1 MMMKIFKDIGGHIA
15 RAFVMTLCFLFVVMG
30 CSGIFVAES
39 SQDAGLG
46 SFTMP
51 VYAAENQNEDAE
63 DYDLYKV
70 ASDASAAFQNALG
83 GAMTDDGEATGKGSK
98 EARKMLFGKSG
109 EGDNVPKTGNVCS
122 YLGYVDSKKSDW
134 IIKVK
139 NVFSTENTAA
149 SSKYSYSQFKNMKDI
164 VGIDSDAVSDG
175 LGFQSYANYGR
186 LLADLGFDT
195 VGQSRGILRIIS
207 GYALIFAYL
216 LASSVPLLFA
226 YVVKFLNMI
235 NPFVL
240 LGEGAYKLA
249 DSSSSLSELG
259 KWVSNLWDSLQ
270 TLSLVAI
277 IPLFFAFAFGTALLM
292 YQPGGSSRVGD
303 SVLKFVIRIMF
314 IILAVPITGAIY
326 TSFLSQIS
334 NLSGYGSDAAD
345 AIIYSE
351 VIDFQGWASR
361 TRLAAPSGVTL
372 SWDTKNECAKL
383 PGGSIRSVV
392 IKINDMA
399 GHNAG
404 DGGQRATYDG
414 SNEKFKKY
422 VSIGN
427 FKVLDLS
434 KTEYAEGGNKW
445 KTAQSTSK
453 GMELL
458 KRYALGD
465 VYSSSAFASEVNGD
479 RLKIMNG
486 GSEDSKEEVS
496 KMFLEGDV
504 DGEIEYSMA
513 KSGVGRARN
522 IFGNGL
528 LEAAGS
534 PVCKYTCDLPG
545 EFLSHFNNLNL
556 GGLSTVGMYNYLN
569 SSFSNS
575 EVTVFSSKYSTSE
588 YVKDAH
594 FSVSI
599 LGSGVWKVLWYLQ
612 SFVTLMCMAVIGLIY
627 ALSMA
632 LTGIRQ
638 GGRMLAALPGAALG
652 SMQFIGRFI
661 AAFVVMIADV
671 LISVVLYSFFCE
683 FLNVAVEA
691 TSNIIPSTTSLI
703 GQTAGGSNMPLM
715 IGNVQIPLM
724 VEFSLINFI
733 GVVFS
738 ILLIIYITG
747 MAIRNRTVFIHS
759 VDEVVS
765 GSIGRM
771 LGAKNGIGR
780 GHKKRGSLLG
790 AAAGTAA
797 GVAAGSM
804 IAKKFEGG
812 GDDKGDKAG
821 EGGAKG
827 GPKFPGGG
835 GAGDG
840 DGGAGPQS
848 GGGAGGEQP
857 WYDADGNLH
866 EARADGGE
874 RITRPDGSV
883 VDYTGSGGWGDRITT
898 NPDGSTVTE
907 TLVDDDYGYEV
918 TGSTPPTLEGV
929 NDLDN
934 VNAETGAMT
943 VAGGTVAGKTVQANG
958 AVDKTPAQ
966 QAKTVVGGG
975 IPGST
980 GNVDASGAS
989 TQPLGTMPERG
1000 PKTAKFYDSADKVA
1014 SNITD
1019 NSPEA
1024 QAKPG
1029 YVKGMSSG
1037 AFANGQFNG
1046 NAAALSQQAKQG
1058 AVAANFV
1065 QQYNNATDEAWKA
1078 ANAQKY
1084 QKARAQ
1090 VVRSQHIM
1098 KQAGV
1103 TGANSSQIMSQS
1115 QWNSLNRTISNDY
1128 SKHISNQGG
1137 NQRGNG
1143 KRGAQTRPQNR
1154 TTATRARSAQPGNS
1168 SGGASGG
1175 RGGGGRATI

>member
-1 MMMKIFKDIGGHIA
+1 MMMKMFKDTGGHIT
-15 RAFVMTLCFLFVVMG
+15 RAFAITLCFLFVIMG
-30 CSGIFVAES
+30 CSGIFAAKF
-39 SQDAGLG
+39 SQDAVLG
-46 SFTMP
+46 SLVEP
-51 VYAAENQNEDAE
+51 VYAAENNNEDAE

-98 EARKMLFGKSG
+98 DARKMLFG
-109 EGDNVPKTGNVCS
+109 EGGGDDNVPKTGNVCS

-134 IIKVK
+134 IIKIK

-195 VGQSRGILRIIS
+195 VGQSKGIMRIIS

-259 KWVSNLWDSLQ
+259 KWVSNLWDALQ
-270 TLSLVAI
+270 SLSLVAI

-292 YQPGGSSRVGD
+292 YQPGGSSKIGD
-303 SVLKFVIRIMF
+303 SVLKFVIRILF
-314 IILAVPITGAIY
+314 IILAIPMTGAIY

-351 VIDFQGWASR
+351 VVDFQGWASR
-361 TRLAAPSGVTL
+361 TRLAAPEGVTL
-372 SWDTKNECAKL
+372 SWDTKNGCAKL

-399 GHNAG
+399 GHNVG
-404 DGGQRATYDG
+404 DRATYDG
-414 SNEKFKKY
+414 SNEKFRKY
-422 VSIGN
+422 VNVGN

-434 KTEYAEGGNKW
+434 KTEYTEGSDKW

-486 GSEDSKEEVS
+486 GNDDAKEEIS

-504 DGEIEYSMA
+504 GGEIEYSMA
-513 KSGVGRARN
+513 KSDVGGARN

-528 LEAAGS
+528 LKTSGGEI
-534 PVCKYTCDLPG
+534 CKYSCDTSG
-545 EFLSHFNNLNL
+545 EVLSKFNNLSY

-599 LGSGVWKVLWYLQ
+599 LGSGVWKVLWYAQ
-612 SFVTLMCMAVIGLIY
+612 SFVTLMCMALIGLIY

-738 ILLIIYITG
+738 ILLIGYITVL
-747 MAIRNRTVFIHS
+747 AIRNRVVFIHS

-780 GHKKRGSLLG
+780 GHKKGSLLG

-797 GVAAGSM
+797 GVAAGHM
-804 IAKKFEGG
+804 IAKKFESN
-812 GDDKGDKAG
+812 GDDGKDGKPG

-835 GAGDG
+835 PDG

-848 GGGAGGEQP
+848 GGGSGGEQS
-857 WYDADGNLH
+857 WYDDEGNLH
-866 EARADGGE
+866 ERRADGGE
-874 RITRPDGSV
+874 RITRPDGTV
-883 VDYTGSGGWGDRITT
+883 VDYTGAGGWGDRVTT

-934 VNAETGAMT
+934 VDAETGAMT
-943 VAGGTVAGKTVQANG
+943 TANGGTGKTVQANATQTGQGKG
-958 AVDKTPAQ
+958 AAAGQVRQVGAPA
-966 QAKTVVGGG
+966 
-975 IPGST
+975 GSGT
-980 GNVDASGAS
+980 VDASGAS
-989 TQPLGTMPERG
+989 TQSLGAMPERG
-1000 PKTAKFYDSADKVA
+1000 PKTAKFYEGADKAAA
-1014 SNITD
+1014 SITD

-1037 AFANGQFNG
+1037 AFTNGEFSG
-1046 NAAALSQQAKQG
+1046 NAAALSKQAKQG

-1090 VVRSQHIM
+1090 VIRSQHIM

-1103 TGANSSQIMSQS
+1103 NGANSSKIMSQS
-1115 QWNSLNRTISNDY
+1115 QWNSINRTISNDY
-1128 SKHISNQGG
+1128 SKHVGGQKG

-1143 KRGAQTRPQNR
+1143 QRGAQTRPQNR

-1168 SGGASGG
+1168 SGGASG
-1175 RGGGGRATI
+1175 RGGNGRATI